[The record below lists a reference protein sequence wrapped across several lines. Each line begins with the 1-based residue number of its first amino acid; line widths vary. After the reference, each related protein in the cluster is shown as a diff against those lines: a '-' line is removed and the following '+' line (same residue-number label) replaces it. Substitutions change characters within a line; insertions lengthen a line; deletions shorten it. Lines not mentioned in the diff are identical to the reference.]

1 MDGRLTRF
9 IFMLRAPC
17 AYVYSSIHSF
27 CLSIQLHTHQE
38 EFFRVMRKRGNAPL
52 DDIDSDDDF

>member
-1 MDGRLTRF
+1 M
-9 IFMLRAPC
+9 
-17 AYVYSSIHSF
+17 SSI
-27 CLSIQLHTHQE
+27 TVRQE

>member
-1 MDGRLTRF
+1 MIEIGF
-9 IFMLRAPC
+9 YAAGALR
-17 AYVYSSIHSF
+17 IRILINSF
-27 CLSIQLHTHQE
+27 VLSVNSTHTHQE

>member
-1 MDGRLTRF
+1 
-9 IFMLRAPC
+9 MLAC
-17 AYVYSSIHSF
+17 IDSVISIDPLEPPRDAHA
-27 CLSIQLHTHQE
+27 QE